1 MKVATGFDLP
11 LQAATETF
19 GILAVRRAGK
29 SNAGVVI
36 AEAMYDA
43 GIPWVAID
51 PKGDWWGIRSSKDG
65 KTAGLAVPV
74 FGGMHADLPLEPRAG
89 AYIADLVAEKRL
101 TCVLD
106 VSEMDSKADQ
116 TRFLVGFAERLLK
129 VNREPLHL
137 FLEEADE
144 YLPQKVEQSFQKG
157 EISVARVVGA
167 VGKLVRRGGFRGI
180 GTTLISQRA
189 AVVNKDVTTQI
200 GTLIVLRTT
209 SPQDRAAIRDWVRYK
224 AGGVTGEMLESLPEL
239 ANGEAWVWSP
249 EFLKIAQRVQ
259 FHQRRTFDSG
269 ATPEVGKRR
278 IEPTRLADVDLA
290 AIKEAMGEF
299 IQRAE
304 AQDPAKLHKRIRVL
318 EAELA
323 KVRAEKPVPEVRVE
337 RVEVPVLPEDVLD
350 RLEEALDPVGVA
362 LAGIDEH
369 LAKYRPYVDAWRAE
383 RREGRL
389 AAGGYVRSEV
399 PTTHPD
405 PDVVTVPARAP
416 RRAPDTNGD
425 TPALTPAKQKI
436 LDALAWLETVRIPE
450 ASKRQ
455 LALLIDMTAGGG
467 AFANYLGALRTA
479 GLLDYPKRG
488 LVALTGEGRKLAL
501 YVDGPKSSVEMHE
514 LLFRKVGPAKARIL
528 KVLIEAYPQTLSKE
542 ELATAVGMTAT
553 GGAFANYLGA
563 LRSLGLIDYP
573 APGQVVALPVL
584 FLDRR

>member
-1 MKVATGFDLP
+1 MNVATGFDLP

-51 PKGDWWGIRSSKDG
+51 PKGDWWGVRSSKDG
-65 KTAGLAVPV
+65 KKSGLAVPV
-74 FGGMHADLPLEPRAG
+74 FGGMHADLPLEPRSG

-106 VSEMDSKADQ
+106 ISEMDSKADQ

-144 YLPQKVEQSFQKG
+144 YLPQKVEQTFSKG

-455 LALLIDMTAGGG
+455 LALLVDMTAGGG
-467 AFANYLGALRTA
+467 AFANYLGSLRTA
-479 GLLDYPKRG
+479 GLLDYPKPG
-488 LVALTGEGRKLAL
+488 LVGLTDEGRKLAL
-501 YVDGPKSSVEMHE
+501 YVDGPKSSAEMHE

-584 FLDRR
+584 FLDT